1 MKFNKILLGSLLVL
15 GLGACNNE
23 KGTDKGGDDTIKNA
37 AYAQL
42 SLSFADDLVSKATT
56 VRDSITDAGSEAEQT
71 ITNVNIIFV
80 DKNNNKIVHN
90 ELIEKSRLTPDAIS
104 TAYNTPTFAV
114 PEGTY
119 TVYVGVNMGTLAS
132 NFQKDGTFDADA
144 FFSAVDGD
152 ATNYATSGNFLMT
165 NYIHSAKEAI
175 LSRADNTE
183 SNPLRIQMEVNRAV
197 AKIEYNPGRPART
210 FTFDVSTTSGGTA
223 GTVNTDLVA
232 MQPVLLNTVSYVFG
246 HYTAPNYI
254 DPNFGD
260 NTSQGNL
267 TDASNIDIDNME
279 SLGNTTS
286 PAYPSIYCLENTD
299 ATTVGGNPT
308 PANHFTG
315 IMFQAKHKPE
325 TDMFHTDV
333 NLAIDATLETNGT
346 FFVYNNRFFA
356 NKTGFLA
363 YYKDNSTSSSY
374 TAVEGLLNNVDND
387 DYVMANSN
395 TLMET
400 YGIAV
405 YYKGMSYYMATIGHS
420 SSADPNDG
428 QLTDM
433 EYGVVRNHWY
443 KVGVTS
449 ISGFG
454 DVTPDLPDDDE
465 QVEEQDANF
474 QMEILIQPWTV
485 ILNDFAL

>member
-56 VRDSITDAGSEAEQT
+56 VKDSITDAGSEAEQT

-80 DKNNNKIVHN
+80 DNDNKIVHN

-119 TVYVGVNMGTLAS
+119 TVYVGVNMGTLAN

-144 FFSAVDGD
+144 FFSAVNGD

-165 NYIHSAKEAI
+165 NYIHSKKEAI

-223 GTVNTDLVA
+223 GTVTTDLVA
-232 MQPVLLNTVSYVFG
+232 MQPVLLNTVS
-246 HYTAPNYI
+246 
-254 DPNFGD
+254 
-260 NTSQGNL
+260 
-267 TDASNIDIDNME
+267 
-279 SLGNTTS
+279 
-286 PAYPSIYCLENTD
+286 
-299 ATTVGGNPT
+299 
-308 PANHFTG
+308 
-315 IMFQAKHKPE
+315 
-325 TDMFHTDV
+325 
-333 NLAIDATLETNGT
+333 
-346 FFVYNNRFFA
+346 
-356 NKTGFLA
+356 
-363 YYKDNSTSSSY
+363 
-374 TAVEGLLNNVDND
+374 
-387 DYVMANSN
+387 
-395 TLMET
+395 
-400 YGIAV
+400 
-405 YYKGMSYYMATIGHS
+405 
-420 SSADPNDG
+420 
-428 QLTDM
+428 
-433 EYGVVRNHWY
+433 
-443 KVGVTS
+443 
-449 ISGFG
+449 
-454 DVTPDLPDDDE
+454 
-465 QVEEQDANF
+465 
-474 QMEILIQPWTV
+474 
-485 ILNDFAL
+485 